1 MHQQSMSGYF
11 PLHTEAAARESV
23 TRRLALPVIVILHV
37 LMVYFWFGAKHR
49 AATEG
54 LAAAPLVVRFLSA
67 AAQAATAPAEQASRP
82 LPLAHPLAPQAITV
96 PPLPF
101 PAPAPAQ
108 PAVPAPSPDTANPG
122 NSITD
127 ITSSAMLSIGKID
140 RELRKEFPRLEESR
154 PDSTQA
160 RLAKGIAA
168 AGVAQGTTMQEKVFP
183 DGRRVTKVSGPGYSY
198 CVTTDSV
205 GHDSGFDQMQRGVKS
220 KTTNCG
226 NLFD

>member
-1 MHQQSMSGYF
+1 MSGYF

-67 AAQAATAPAEQASRP
+67 ATQAATVPAEQAVRP
-82 LPLAHPLAPQAITV
+82 LPLAHPVAPQAITV
-96 PPLPF
+96 PAVAF
-101 PAPAPAQ
+101 PTPAAAQ
-108 PAVPAPSPDTANPG
+108 AAVPAPSPDTAN
-122 NSITD
+122 SAVD
-127 ITSSAMLSIGKID
+127 ITTSAIRSIGKID
-140 RELRKEFPRLEESR
+140 RELRKEFPRPEEPR
-154 PDSTQA
+154 PDSMQA

-168 AGVAQGTTMQEKVFP
+168 AGIAQGTSMQEKVLS

-198 CVTTDSV
+198 CVTSDSV